1 MRLPVCLGTL
11 LAGLSSIS
19 LGLVSPAQAVK
30 VSAST
35 NPSGPYSNVM
45 SLAPKVTIL
54 DPGTPN
60 FTSLP
65 SLAAPALFGTNSDTI
80 SPFSYGTAVT
90 AVQMTG
96 DALSSISQPSLNAF
110 DISLTLT
117 NFTISSI
124 ALPANEYVYL
134 DIWETFTGLPALAT
148 ASWSGGASI
157 TGSAC
162 RTGVSDGLYIEPIA
176 MVYNPGSSSWM
187 PSSTFFG
194 GTPMCGSISAS
205 APVVPLTAYISGGT
219 LIVGFEAILGLN
231 NVDLLAGDVINLPT
245 SLEMNLRY
253 SSAGTP
259 PVPAPLPWA
268 GAAAAWRLAR
278 RLRHRLAFK

>member
-1 MRLPVCLGTL
+1 
-11 LAGLSSIS
+11 
-19 LGLVSPAQAVK
+19 
-30 VSAST
+30 
-35 NPSGPYSNVM
+35 M
-45 SLAPKVTIL
+45 SLAPKITVF
-54 DPGTPN
+54 DPGAPD

-65 SLAAPALFGTNSDTI
+65 SLAAPALFGTTSDFL
-80 SPFSYGTAVT
+80 SAFSYGTALT

-96 DALSSISQPSLNAF
+96 DALSSISQPSPNAF

-134 DIWETFTGLPALAT
+134 DIWETFTGLPGLAT
-148 ASWSGGASI
+148 ATWSGGASVS
-157 TGSAC
+157 GSAC
-162 RTGVSDGLYIEPIA
+162 RTGVSDGLFIEPIA
-176 MVYNPGSSSWM
+176 TVYDPGSSTWI

-194 GTPMCGSISAS
+194 GTPMCGTISAS
-205 APVVPLTAYISGGT
+205 APVAPLTAYISGGN

-231 NVDLLAGDVINLPT
+231 NVDLIAGDTINLPT

-253 SSAGTP
+253 STAGTP

-268 GAAAAWRLAR
+268 GVAAGWSLAR
-278 RLRHRLAFK
+278 RLRQRLASKGGRLGR

>member
-1 MRLPVCLGTL
+1 MRPPVCLGTL

-35 NPSGPYSNVM
+35 NPSAPYSNVM
-45 SLAPKVTIL
+45 SLAPKATIF

-65 SLAAPALFGTNSDTI
+65 SLAAPALFGTNSDNI
-80 SPFSYGTAVT
+80 SAFSYGTAVT

-110 DISLTLT
+110 DINLTLT

-134 DIWETFTGLPALAT
+134 DIWETFTGLPGLAT
-148 ASWSGGASI
+148 ATWSGGASI

-162 RTGVSDGLYIEPIA
+162 RTGASDSLFIEPIA
-176 MVYNPGSSSWM
+176 TVFDPGSSSWI

-194 GTPMCGSISAS
+194 GTPMCGTISAS
-205 APVVPLTAYISGGT
+205 APVIPLTAYISGGS

-253 SSAGTP
+253 SGGGTP

-268 GAAAAWRLAR
+268 GAAAAWRLGR
-278 RLRHRLAFK
+278 RLRRRLAFR